1 MRVALDTDVLLS
13 ACKTP
18 LGVCDQLMEEAI
30 GGGIQLCYDSR
41 VLDEYKQVLARSHRG
56 SELFLARLVLA
67 RLVENGGVVEPRASN
82 RPLPEEADRPFLE
95 VALAESVD
103 CLVTGDLKRY
113 PESARQGAVVLAP
126 EEFLARYRQ
135 SLGSGEPEKPLSSIS
150 LFEI

>member
-1 MRVALDTDVLLS
+1 MRVALDTDVLLA

-41 VLDEYKQVLARSHRG
+41 VLDEYRQVLSRSHQG
-56 SELFLARLVLA
+56 SELFFARLVLA
-67 RLVENGGVVEPRASN
+67 RLIQNGGIVQPQTSD

-95 VALAESVD
+95 VALADTVD
-103 CLVTGDLKRY
+103 CLVTGNLKRY

-126 EEFLARYRQ
+126 EEFLLQYRKT
-135 SLGSGEPEKPLSSIS
+135 LGSPPFALTARGQK
-150 LFEI
+150 